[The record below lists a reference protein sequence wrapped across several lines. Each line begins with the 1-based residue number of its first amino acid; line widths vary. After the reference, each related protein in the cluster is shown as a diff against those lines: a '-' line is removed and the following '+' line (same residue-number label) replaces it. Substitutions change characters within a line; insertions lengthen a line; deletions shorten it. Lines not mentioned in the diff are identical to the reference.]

1 MTNSAIIKCIGVA
14 GALALWAGGAQAAT
28 YDLTLIGDATDSTT
42 VSVPYPGNRIDEIT
56 TIPLSLANGGALP
69 TVSDN
74 NSVDVT
80 ADIINGPVAVA
91 ASNAYNGIS
100 VGFFAY
106 VHGTTTYI
114 GPSNT
119 TVGSTLSA
127 SLLGTTTFPLSP
139 SGATTVEQII
149 SNVAISYPPDNA
161 FSFDQVLSNMVI
173 TDNGAGGQPA
183 DLISAYLEIDQ
194 VNGVPE
200 PATSAMLL
208 LGFAGLGIAGYRSR
222 KPLSIAA

>member
-1 MTNSAIIKCIGVA
+1 MTNSAIIKFIGVT

-28 YDLTLIGDATDSTT
+28 YDVTLIGDATDATT
-42 VSVPYPGNRIDEIT
+42 ISVPYPGNRIDEIT
-56 TIPLSLANGGALP
+56 TIPLSLATGGALP

-74 NSVDVT
+74 DTVDVT
-80 ADIINGPVAVA
+80 ANIINGPVAVA

-100 VGFFAY
+100 IGFFAY

-127 SLLGTTTFPLSP
+127 SLSGTTTFPLSP
-139 SGATTVEQII
+139 SGETTFEQII
-149 SNVAISYPPDNA
+149 SNGAISYPPDNA

-183 DLISAYLEIDQ
+183 DLISAYLEIDR

-200 PATSAMLL
+200 PATWAMLAI
-208 LGFAGLGIAGYRSR
+208 GFAALAGSVLRSAR
-222 KPLSIAA
+222 AV